1 MIMLDERFTIT
12 DMEREKILG
21 NYFKQGLRGPLDVFP
36 SKEKRKYIIAQEIIK
51 QFEVD
56 KVYIEKE
63 INDLLATI
71 YPDFATVRRF
81 LIDYRFMTRS
91 DDGKQYWI
99 ESEIH
104 ANT

>member
-1 MIMLDERFTIT
+1 MGERFFIT
-12 DMEREKILG
+12 DVEREKVLG
-21 NYFKQGLRGPLDVFP
+21 NYFKQGLQGPLDVFP

-51 QFEVD
+51 QFEID
-56 KVYIEKE
+56 KMYVEKE

-91 DDGKQYWI
+91 VDGKQYWI
-99 ESEIH
+99 EGGIH

>member
-1 MIMLDERFTIT
+1 MMGERFLIT
-12 DMEREKILG
+12 DIEREKVLK
-21 NYFKQGLRGPLDVFP
+21 NYFKQGLQGPLDVFP

-56 KVYIEKE
+56 KVYMEKE
-63 INDLLATI
+63 INDLLVTI

-81 LIDYRFMTRS
+81 LIDYRFLIRS

-99 ESEIH
+99 ER
-104 ANT
+104 

>member
-1 MIMLDERFTIT
+1 MLGERFTIR
-12 DMEREKILG
+12 DVEREKVLG
-21 NYFKQGLRGPLDVFP
+21 NYFKLGLQGPLDVFP

-56 KVYIEKE
+56 KMYVEKE
-63 INDLLATI
+63 INDLLAKI
-71 YPDFATVRRF
+71 YPDFAMVRRF

-99 ESEIH
+99 EG
-104 ANT
+104 

>member
-1 MIMLDERFTIT
+1 MIKLNERFTIT
-12 DMEREKILG
+12 DVEREKVLG
-21 NYFKQGLRGPLDVFP
+21 NYFKQGLQGPLDVFP

-56 KVYIEKE
+56 KIYIEKE
-63 INDLLATI
+63 INDIIAKI

-99 ESEIH
+99 ER
-104 ANT
+104 

>member
-1 MIMLDERFTIT
+1 MIILEERFTIT
-12 DMEREKILG
+12 DVEREKVMG
-21 NYFKQGLRGPLDVFP
+21 NYFKQGLHGPLDVFP

-56 KVYIEKE
+56 RMYVEKE

-91 DDGKQYWI
+91 NDGKQYRI
-99 ESEIH
+99 EG
-104 ANT
+104 

>member
-1 MIMLDERFTIT
+1 MIKLGERFTIT
-12 DMEREKILG
+12 DVEREKVLG
-21 NYFKQGLRGPLDVFP
+21 NYFKQGLQGPLDVFP

-56 KVYIEKE
+56 RMYVEKE

-91 DDGKQYWI
+91 NDGKQYRI
-99 ESEIH
+99 EG
-104 ANT
+104 

>member
-1 MIMLDERFTIT
+1 MIKLNERFTIT
-12 DMEREKILG
+12 DVEREKVLG
-21 NYFKQGLRGPLDVFP
+21 NYFKQGLQGPLDVFP

-56 KVYIEKE
+56 KIYIEKE
-63 INDLLATI
+63 INDIIAKI

-91 DDGKQYWI
+91 DDGKQYRI
-99 ESEIH
+99 ER
-104 ANT
+104 

>member
-1 MIMLDERFTIT
+1 MIKLGERFTIT
-12 DMEREKILG
+12 DVEREKVLG
-21 NYFKQGLRGPLDVFP
+21 NYFKQGLQGPLDVFP

-56 KVYIEKE
+56 RMYLEKE

-91 DDGKQYWI
+91 VDGKEYWI
-99 ESEIH
+99 EV
-104 ANT
+104 

>member
-1 MIMLDERFTIT
+1 MMGERFFIT
-12 DMEREKILG
+12 DIEREKVLK
-21 NYFKQGLRGPLDVFP
+21 NYFKQGLQGPLDVFP

-56 KVYIEKE
+56 KIYIEKE
-63 INDLLATI
+63 INDLLAKI
-71 YPDFATVRRF
+71 YPDFATLRRF

-99 ESEIH
+99 ER
-104 ANT
+104 

>member
-1 MIMLDERFTIT
+1 MGERFTIT
-12 DMEREKILG
+12 DVEREKVLG
-21 NYFKQGLRGPLDVFP
+21 NYFKQGLQGPLDVFP

-56 KVYIEKE
+56 RMYLEKE

-91 DDGKQYWI
+91 VDGKEYWI
-99 ESEIH
+99 EV
-104 ANT
+104 